1 MYVAAIAL
9 ILIISILLYLFL
21 VVSFVAGVIAV
32 GENVDDNSRH
42 STSKFPCF
50 LYLLLGVLLRYPYF
64 KMVEFHHP
72 GF

>member
-1 MYVAAIAL
+1 M
-9 ILIISILLYLFL
+9 
-21 VVSFVAGVIAV
+21 AGVIAV

-50 LYLLLGVLLRYPYF
+50 LYLLLGVLLRYPCF
-64 KMVEFHHP
+64 KMVEFHHS

>member
-1 MYVAAIAL
+1 M
-9 ILIISILLYLFL
+9 
-21 VVSFVAGVIAV
+21 AGVIAV
-32 GENVDDNSRH
+32 GENVGDNSRH

-64 KMVEFHHP
+64 KMVEFHHA